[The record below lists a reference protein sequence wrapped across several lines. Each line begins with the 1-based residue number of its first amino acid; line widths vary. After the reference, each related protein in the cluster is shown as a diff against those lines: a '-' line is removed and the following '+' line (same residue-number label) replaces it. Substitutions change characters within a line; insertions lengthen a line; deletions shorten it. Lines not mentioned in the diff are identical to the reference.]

1 MRVFSWVGIEDGP
14 QSLDLANAR
23 SVTTHTLDIRQIDHI
38 HAHIHSFTLYMKAHI
53 HSVYV
58 CGVATRLLTREHAA
72 NVKGT
77 VASRVLRLGS
87 LAG

>member
-23 SVTTHTLDIRQIDHI
+23 SVTTHTLDIRQ
-38 HAHIHSFTLYMKAHI
+38 IHSFTLYMKAHI